1 MTAYQCDVYEMPL
14 RHAFGAAVRCS
25 RSATE
30 PFARFR
36 VCHAHRALGDHFV
49 RHRGRLFLVSP
60 ALEKPAPPADGGSGC
75 QGRDFRRPRGET
87 DEVSVGNEGTA
98 EYHYVCQQHGLVAL
112 PPCYEE
118 ATRQS
123 VLCPNCGQ
131 LAELWLGSGA
141 QRGEMMLSGRAKR
154 VGAR

>member
-1 MTAYQCDVYEMPL
+1 MSI

-36 VCHAHRALGDHFV
+36 VCHGHLALGDHFV
-49 RHRGRLFLVSP
+49 RHRGRLFLVTP
-60 ALEKPAPPADGGSGC
+60 ALETPAPPADGGRGC
-75 QGRDFRRPRGET
+75 EGRDFGRPGAET
-87 DEVSVGNEGTA
+87 NKRPGGNEGTA
-98 EYHYVCQQHGLVAL
+98 QYHYVCQHHGLVAL
-112 PPCYEE
+112 SPCYED

-131 LAELWLGSGA
+131 LAELWLGSAG

-154 VGAR
+154 LGAR